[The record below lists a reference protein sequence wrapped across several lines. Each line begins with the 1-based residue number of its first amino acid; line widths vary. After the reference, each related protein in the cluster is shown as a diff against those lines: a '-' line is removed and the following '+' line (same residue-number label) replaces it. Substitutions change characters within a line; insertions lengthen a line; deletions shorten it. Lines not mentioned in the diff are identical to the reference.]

1 MIDTKELRKV
11 LARHGTS
18 VINEDEVLELLDRLE
33 AAEKSDTESL
43 MMYRKARDER
53 DALRAELDALKAWK
67 EEVEKQEPLA
77 WLIDWADEPD
87 LGHYFS
93 ESAVDED
100 SGRSRPLFLHPVPA
114 SVPERITHD
123 QAPHVYSQEAAE
135 GYADGWNACVKK
147 IVAAAPQNC
156 IKAAMEAQR
165 EGCAEIVL
173 QAAHKAA
180 DCNNLRDYE
189 LLRALSIEVAKAP
202 EVKP

>member
-1 MIDTKELRKV
+1 MTDHAHELRRYARKIAHPAGDV
-11 LARHGTS
+11 PAVMLAAADEIERLQS
-18 VINEDEVLELLDRLE
+18 VIE
-33 AAEKSDTESL
+33 AMEQ
-43 MMYRKARDER
+43 
-53 DALRAELDALKAWK
+53 
-67 EEVEKQEPLA
+67 QEPVA

-114 SVPERITHD
+114 PSLPERITHD

-135 GYADGWNACVKK
+135 GYADGWNACVKE

-165 EGCAEIVL
+165 
-173 QAAHKAA
+173 
-180 DCNNLRDYE
+180 
-189 LLRALSIEVAKAP
+189 
-202 EVKP
+202 